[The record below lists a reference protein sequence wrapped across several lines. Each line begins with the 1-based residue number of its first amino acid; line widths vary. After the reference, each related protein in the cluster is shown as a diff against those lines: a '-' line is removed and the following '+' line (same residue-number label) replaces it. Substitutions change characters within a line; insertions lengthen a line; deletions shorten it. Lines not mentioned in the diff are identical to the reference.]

1 VLDFGHCSSRGL
13 DDVLGGRTVADTA
26 LPEAVVGVPDVWRL
40 RARGCW
46 AEAAE
51 LLAPYCAHDAGA
63 ALRRAE
69 LLIEG
74 CFYQLDGWGPAE
86 DALRTAE
93 AMAASDEERG
103 AAASERGYLAY
114 GATLF
119 SVRDRADEASSAFG
133 RGAALLSPASP
144 GRPLL
149 DFRRGLVA
157 ENLASNPAAARAA
170 YRRAHAGAVAHGDV
184 FLTSFTWRHLAG
196 LAAADGELAEA
207 RHGFAESLRIRVSL
221 GHLVGTAPALLA
233 LADVSPDDEAT
244 PLRTEAARLH
254 SLLGGIPT
262 WLTPALP

>member
-1 VLDFGHCSSRGL
+1 V
-13 DDVLGGRTVADTA
+13 TDTA
-26 LPEAVVGVPDVWRL
+26 LSESVVEVPDVWRL

-46 AEAAE
+46 AEAAAM
-51 LLAPYCAHDAGA
+51 LAPFCADDAGA

-69 LLIEG
+69 LLVEG
-74 CFYQLDGWGPAE
+74 CFYQLDGWAEAE

-93 AMAASDEERG
+93 ALASTDEERG

-119 SVRDRADEASSAFG
+119 SVRDRADEARSAFG
-133 RGAALLSPASP
+133 RSAALLSPASA
-144 GRPLL
+144 GRPRL

-157 ENLASNPAAARAA
+157 ENIAGNPAAARAA

-196 LAAADGELAEA
+196 LAAAEGELAEA
-207 RHGFAESLRIRVSL
+207 RHGFTESLRIRVSL

-233 LADVSPDDEAT
+233 LAGVCAEEEAAA
-244 PLRTEAARLH
+244 LRAEAARLYA
-254 SLLGGIPT
+254 LLDGIPV
-262 WLTPALP
+262 WLAPALFPGSS